1 MHGDGCKQV
10 GGCWQVQGRVGRQ
23 VVGWLVTQEGGFG
36 VQVEVRRVEVRVVVQ
51 VEVRVGV
58 RDEVRVEVRAEV
70 QDQVRVGVRVLAG
83 VRVGDMTHQN
93 HILHLH
99 PEN

>member
-1 MHGDGCKQV
+1 M
-10 GGCWQVQGRVGRQ
+10 QGRVGQQ
-23 VVGWLVTQEGGFG
+23 VVGWVVTQEGGFG

-51 VEVRVGV
+51 VEVRVGVRDEVWVGV